1 MRLHRVNILK
11 WAIPALLAAV
21 APAQGALAADDFT
34 ISGTPTRGDWQEFFR
49 LTEAGR
55 QRIWTWHSGRGRH
68 LRDWSWEW
76 RLGWVR
82 ACTGQESAWC
92 RDVIRQGLQDR
103 AVVVRGRAAS
113 ALGHLHAGTG
123 DTGVL
128 AELEATWKN
137 PRNFRRGKPLA
148 AAYRI
153 LEAIWQVEGRAR
165 EGTGPRLA
173 AGLPAARDYWQKLTR
188 SL

>member
-68 LRDWSWEW
+68 LRDWSWE
-76 RLGWVR
+76 
-82 ACTGQESAWC
+82 
-92 RDVIRQGLQDR
+92 
-103 AVVVRGRAAS
+103 
-113 ALGHLHAGTG
+113 
-123 DTGVL
+123 
-128 AELEATWKN
+128 
-137 PRNFRRGKPLA
+137 
-148 AAYRI
+148 
-153 LEAIWQVEGRAR
+153 
-165 EGTGPRLA
+165 
-173 AGLPAARDYWQKLTR
+173 
-188 SL
+188 